1 MPKPIE
7 PVPNSAECER
17 IITSFDV
24 GVLVMS
30 QGGAP
35 YAVPMNHVYH
45 QGALYFHCAPTG
57 RKLDA
62 IRANPRVCYV
72 VNNDLG
78 AGERK
83 GMGGLTCHVAW
94 ESVIACGA
102 ARVLEDP
109 EELSQAFLIF
119 GRRFR
124 PDFEVTER
132 ALETTRAI
140 VIRVESMTA
149 RYEPGNDQEV
159 QYWSWSPSGP

>member
-7 PVPNSAECER
+7 PEPNNAECER
-17 IITSFDV
+17 VIASFDV

-30 QGGAP
+30 QGMQP

-45 QGALYFHCAPTG
+45 DGALYFHCAPTG
-57 RKLDA
+57 RKLDT

-78 AGERK
+78 AGERRE
-83 GMGGLTCHVAW
+83 MGGLTCHVAW
-94 ESVIACGA
+94 ESVIAYGT

-109 EELSQAFLIF
+109 AELSQAFLIF
-119 GRRFR
+119 GRHYQ

-140 VIRVESMTA
+140 VIEIESMTA
-149 RYEPGNDQEV
+149 RHESGDREIE
-159 QYWSWSPSGP
+159 YWSWSPEGK